1 MKLLFLL
8 LPCISAF
15 SLKRSS
21 LIMTSND
28 LFDASKHP
36 SEIIKSFYGQPIGKE
51 WTYSEL
57 LNNLDNDKVGAVSI
71 LSDNKYAIA
80 IDNTIIDN
88 SIDSL
93 NIHTVQLLP
102 NTYESLI
109 NTLTNKHINVDMIQ
123 IPDNLLNN
131 VFTFLGSVFS
141 SVSTSIL

>member
-109 NTLTNKHINVDMIQ
+109 NTLTNC
-123 IPDNLLNN
+123 LLY
-131 VFTFLGSVFS
+131 
-141 SVSTSIL
+141 TSDAADE